1 MTEINIC
8 PVCNITITGP
18 GYPKL
23 HTCTKS
29 NLLNRIEQ
37 LQTDSA
43 NQKRISATVVK
54 RLLAEK
60 KQLKSENE
68 KLLDEGE
75 ALKKRLTGGEDMIL
89 LPTVDYE
96 KLQTDHA
103 NQKRIPERA

>member
-1 MTEINIC
+1 ML
-8 PVCNITITGP
+8 TITYEGKTYRLP
-18 GYPKL
+18 VEFDLILDLDVFIKEAKDNTKL
-23 HTCTKS
+23 
-29 NLLNRIEQ
+29 IGQ
-37 LQTDSA
+37 LEA
-43 NQKRISATVVK
+43 
-54 RLLAEK
+54 
-60 KQLKSENE
+60 ENE